1 MNLHQ
6 RSYLYFYI
14 CIILTTICMGSSFPT
29 GKYLI
34 SIEHVPPMLLG
45 GWRFTIAGF
54 IILLVLFLKR
64 GVKYVLPSIDHN
76 SYKGFIFVATIG
88 LLQTAGTMGLL
99 YMAMSLGVSSSM
111 SAVLLFTN
119 PLWLAVLAHFILKE
133 RLTMI
138 KVVALV
144 IGVIGVTICLGLDRS
159 LLGWGACVALLGSL
173 CWSCNTVVTKQFKFD
188 KGAWVL
194 TGWQLLF
201 GGIIMFLISQLLGER
216 YHIGQLNGWGWV
228 WFWWLVFPASIGSF
242 GLWFSSLNLR
252 GATISSS
259 FLFLVPLLS
268 TIFSIIG
275 LGEPFTLHIMIG
287 GLCVVVALIAI
298 NYSPHHLSN

>member
-1 MNLHQ
+1 MV
-6 RSYLYFYI
+6 S
-14 CIILTTICMGSSFPT
+14 
-29 GKYLI
+29 
-34 SIEHVPPMLLG
+34 
-45 GWRFTIAGF
+45 RF
-54 IILLVLFLKR
+54 
-64 GVKYVLPSIDHN
+64 
-76 SYKGFIFVATIG
+76 
-88 LLQTAGTMGLL
+88 
-99 YMAMSLGVSSSM
+99 
-111 SAVLLFTN
+111 
-119 PLWLAVLAHFILKE
+119 AHFILKE

-259 FLFLVPLLS
+259 FLF
-268 TIFSIIG
+268 
-275 LGEPFTLHIMIG
+275 
-287 GLCVVVALIAI
+287 
-298 NYSPHHLSN
+298 

>member
-1 MNLHQ
+1 
-6 RSYLYFYI
+6 
-14 CIILTTICMGSSFPT
+14 
-29 GKYLI
+29 
-34 SIEHVPPMLLG
+34 
-45 GWRFTIAGF
+45 
-54 IILLVLFLKR
+54 
-64 GVKYVLPSIDHN
+64 
-76 SYKGFIFVATIG
+76 
-88 LLQTAGTMGLL
+88 
-99 YMAMSLGVSSSM
+99 MS
-111 SAVLLFTN
+111 
-119 PLWLAVLAHFILKE
+119 
-133 RLTMI
+133 
-138 KVVALV
+138 
-144 IGVIGVTICLGLDRS
+144 GLDRS

-259 FLFLVPLLS
+259 FLF
-268 TIFSIIG
+268 
-275 LGEPFTLHIMIG
+275 
-287 GLCVVVALIAI
+287 
-298 NYSPHHLSN
+298 

>member
-1 MNLHQ
+1 MA
-6 RSYLYFYI
+6 FYHRGI
-14 CIILTTICMGSSFPT
+14 H
-29 GKYLI
+29 YLI
-34 SIEHVPPMLLG
+34 
-45 GWRFTIAGF
+45 GF
-54 IILLVLFLKR
+54 IFEK

-99 YMAMSLGVSSSM
+99 YIAMSLGVSSSM

-194 TGWQLLF
+194 TGW
-201 GGIIMFLISQLLGER
+201 R
-216 YHIGQLNGWGWV
+216 YY
-228 WFWWLVFPASIGSF
+228 LVASSC
-242 GLWFSSLNLR
+242 S
-252 GATISSS
+252 
-259 FLFLVPLLS
+259 
-268 TIFSIIG
+268 
-275 LGEPFTLHIMIG
+275 
-287 GLCVVVALIAI
+287 
-298 NYSPHHLSN
+298 